1 MTLTYKLNLGK
12 VTLNDNAKYLQC
24 RSKVISFDSNH
35 TVTHTHQQTD
45 CTTRTTKWL
54 VTKDT
59 SLAFKFSSDFFSCV
73 AENTSLL

>member
-35 TVTHTHQQTD
+35 TVTHTPTD
-45 CTTRTTKWL
+45 RLHYQDHK
-54 VTKDT
+54 V
-59 SLAFKFSSDFFSCV
+59 V
-73 AENTSLL
+73 GN

>member
-35 TVTHTHQQTD
+35 TVTHTPADRLHY
-45 CTTRTTKWL
+45 
-54 VTKDT
+54 
-59 SLAFKFSSDFFSCV
+59 
-73 AENTSLL
+73 